1 MLVVIKQDFFS
12 FLLQISMWVL
22 LGSLTSAQH
31 PHLNDLQEAN
41 VSPIKA
47 SKLKKKS
54 YYFTK
59 WYVSKTAVSP
69 NFFLLR
75 KFLTKRV
82 LNLFD
87 SIMS

>member
-1 MLVVIKQDFFS
+1 
-12 FLLQISMWVL
+12 MWVL

-69 NFFLLR
+69 NFFSTQ
-75 KFLTKRV
+75 KI
-82 LNLFD
+82 LNKE
-87 SIMS
+87 SIKSF